1 MKKVLFYA
9 LGTCPGCRKTQK
21 FFEDNN
27 VEYEYLDYDA
37 VPEDVRARMREE
49 MGVTG
54 TPSFPWVRIGGEVIV
69 GYSPVRYAELL
80 GLKLEKKPW
89 ER

>member
-9 LGTCPGCRKTQK
+9 LSTCPGCRKVKK
-21 FFEDNN
+21 FFLDNN
-27 VEYEYLDYDA
+27 VEFEYLEYDSA
-37 VPEDVRARMREE
+37 DEAQQAEIRRLMDSS
-49 MGVTG
+49 G
-54 TPSFPWVRIGGEVIV
+54 TPAFPWVRIGEAVVV
-69 GYSPVRYAELL
+69 GFNPVRLAELL